1 VVLVQPANK
10 KLVARSLLLAASLT
24 SPAVYASTSIEAGWA
39 RFYGETF
46 NGDLKL
52 LQLTHEANYLT
63 PDQAGWLTSISASQS
78 SDPISRGYSLGLDQ
92 GLGNGLAVGATGAK
106 SKGSV
111 DQTAISG
118 RASMWWRE
126 NTLRTQV
133 EYSQQSSTRD
143 ARDYLDTDGIRVR
156 VASDAKGRTATLRLT
171 HLTTP
176 TTILLGD
183 GSQTTSDGRPMSLSY
198 GTEIRQYIEP
208 TQSAL
213 HLRFSHYEDRGSI
226 EPTTDF
232 GNVIANTG
240 SVRWNQ
246 RLPLFLLAS
255 LTGRIHHEVETPRSL
270 DSLKLTR
277 DATGGSAAIK
287 WRHVK
292 SAWTDDTSEIG
303 IFFGAYRTIEH
314 TDDVMTRGMIRSIGI
329 DGRLV
334 I

>member
-1 VVLVQPANK
+1 MVLVQPANK
-10 KLVARSLLLAASLT
+10 KLLARTFLLALGLLAST
-24 SPAVYASTSIEAGWA
+24 TEASTSFEAGWA

-52 LQLTHEANYLT
+52 LQLTHEANYLA
-63 PDQAGWLTSISASQS
+63 PDQVGWLTSVSASQS
-78 SDPISRGYSLGLDQ
+78 SDPISKGYSLGLDQ
-92 GLGNGLAVGATGAK
+92 GLGNGMAVGATGNQ
-106 SKGSV
+106 SKGPV
-111 DQTAISG
+111 DQTAVSG

-143 ARDYLDTDGIRVR
+143 PRDYLDTDGIRVR
-156 VASDAKGRTATLRLT
+156 VAADSKGRTATLRLT

-198 GTEIRQYIEP
+198 GAEIRQYIEP

-226 EPTTDF
+226 ESTTDF
-232 GNVIANTG
+232 GNVNANTG
-240 SVRWNQ
+240 SLRWNQ
-246 RLPLFLLAS
+246 RFPMYLLAN
-255 LTGRIHHEVETPRSL
+255 LTGRIHHEIETPRSL

-277 DATGGSAAIK
+277 DAVGGTAAIK

-303 IFFGAYRTIEH
+303 VFFGAYRTIEH
-314 TDDVMTRGMIRSIGI
+314 TDDLTNNGMIRSIGI